1 MSSNFVKKKR
11 ITALIVRRINN
22 VTIIISQS
30 DFLKNRYVGQL
41 YKNVVSEER
50 RDIFFDNNVYINLY
64 KSGISVFKNN
74 SIFGVGTKNYRVA
87 TCDGNK
93 SYNEDYY
100 CSTHP
105 HQIYIEFLSEHGI
118 FGSIICLLVL
128 FCLIFKNIK
137 NIIYSK
143 NYIQIGTFVYIL
155 TNFIPLIPSG
165 SFFSDFNITFF
176 MINLSIMYAVSNKTN
191 IFEIKK

>member
-1 MSSNFVKKKR
+1 M
-11 ITALIVRRINN
+11 
-22 VTIIISQS
+22 
-30 DFLKNRYVGQL
+30 KNRYVGQL
-41 YKNVVSEER
+41 YKNVVTEEK

-64 KSGISVFKNN
+64 KSGINVFKKN
-74 SIFGVGTKNYRVA
+74 SIFGVGTKNYRIA

-118 FGSIICLLVL
+118 LGSIICFLVL
-128 FCLIFKNIK
+128 FCLIFINLK

-143 NYIQIGTFVYIL
+143 NYIQIGAFVYIL
-155 TNFIPLIPSG
+155 TNFIPFIPSG